1 MGRIVLWINI
11 CQLPACGW
19 IVMGE
24 MYVSSLVNVSRPG
37 L

>member
-1 MGRIVLWINI
+1 MGRIVG

-19 IVMGE
+19 IVIGE
-24 MYVSSLVNVSRPG
+24 MWVSSLGNVGRPG